1 MKILFTNFHKRNGGG
16 HATYILNLL
25 GQLAP
30 EHECFVAT
38 PGTSRL
44 YRFAQ
49 AIPKVKVID
58 QGFNSRIGK
67 LLPEIKQLR
76 KLIKQENFD
85 IIHVNASADHRHVML
100 ACLGLRHRPKII
112 FTKHNDHPVASFG
125 HKLRAKLAT
134 DRIIAVSRFVA
145 DMFKNSPY
153 AAIPLDM
160 IHHGIDTRYFAPA
173 SARHKQQC
181 RQALLGNEAA
191 NTGLIL
197 LGSTGGTD
205 YEKGWLEMV
214 QAVSQLPEHLKN
226 RYRIIM
232 AGDPPNEEKMNRV
245 KALGME
251 QQLVFPGLVDD
262 VRDILAACDLG
273 FVLSHKEALSFACR
287 ESMALGLPTIAS
299 NAGGLPENIQHGKDG
314 WIVPAKDPQALQT
327 LLQEILDNP
336 ALLHEVSMA
345 SRQTAE
351 QHFNLDTFAHKTL
364 NTYRQALG
372 LTLAP

>member
-16 HATYILNLL
+16 HATYIINLL

-30 EHECFVAT
+30 EHECVVAT

-49 AIPKVKVID
+49 AVPNVRVID

-76 KLIKQENFD
+76 QLIQQENFD

-112 FTKHNDHPVASFG
+112 FTKHNDHPVGSFG

-153 AAIPLDM
+153 SAIPLDM

-191 NTGLIL
+191 NTELIL

-226 RYRIIM
+226 RCRIIM

-251 QQLVFPGLVDD
+251 PQLVFPGLVDD

-299 NAGGLPENIQHGKDG
+299 NAGGLPENINHGKDG

-336 ALLHEVSMA
+336 TLLHEISMA

-351 QHFNLDTFAHKTL
+351 QHFNLDTFARKTL

-372 LTLAP
+372 QPLLP

>member
-16 HATYILNLL
+16 HATYIVNLL
-25 GQLAP
+25 SQLAQR
-30 EHECFVAT
+30 HDCYVAT

-49 AIPKVKVID
+49 SIPHVEVID

-67 LLPEIKQLR
+67 LFGEVKQLR
-76 KLIKQENFD
+76 ALVKQEKFD

-100 ACLGLRHRPKII
+100 ACLGLKHRPKII
-112 FTKHNDHPVASFG
+112 LTKHNDHPVNSFG

-134 DRIIAVSRFVA
+134 DRIIAVSHYVA
-145 DMFKNSPY
+145 AMFKNSSY
-153 AAIPLDM
+153 AHIPVDM

-173 SARHKQQC
+173 STEYKQQC
-181 RQALLGNEAA
+181 RQSLLGEEASQ
-191 NTGLIL
+191 NGLIL

-214 QAVSQLPEHLKN
+214 LAVSLLPGHLKN
-226 RYRIIM
+226 RCRIIM

-245 KALGME
+245 KALGMA

-262 VRDILAACDLG
+262 VRGILAACDLG

-299 NAGGLPENIQHGKDG
+299 NAGGLPENIQHGKNG
-314 WIVPAKDPQALQT
+314 WIVPVKNPEALTKLLADILVDPD
-327 LLQEILDNP
+327 LLARI
-336 ALLHEVSMA
+336 ASA

-351 QHFNLDTFAHKTL
+351 QDFNLDAFAS
-364 NTYRQALG
+364 NTVNSYQQALN
-372 LTLAP
+372 LSVRP